1 MTNDYNSYGIP
12 SSDSQPDL
20 PHSVSSQQLFH
31 NGALNEKQPSYTYDP
46 LRSMTKLDE
55 LQKLLDKYYSHQDA
69 ILVLKLIYANL
80 YNNRDEDF
88 LDTTLTKLRDIDRK
102 SRSGFY

>member
-1 MTNDYNSYGIP
+1 
-12 SSDSQPDL
+12 
-20 PHSVSSQQLFH
+20 
-31 NGALNEKQPSYTYDP
+31 
-46 LRSMTKLDE
+46 MTKLDE
-55 LQKLLDKYYSHQDA
+55 LHKLLDKYYSHQDA
-69 ILVLKLIYANL
+69 ILVLKLVYTNL